1 MNAPEGSVVTDA
13 RTGSGSVARRRG
25 ALSVKGLILLAIVAV
40 IWIFYLFPLAWLVMM
55 SLKNEIDM
63 FAVPPLFVFA
73 PTFEHYQ
80 STLADPAFRL
90 AARNSLLVTAIS
102 VVASMV
108 LGSMAGY
115 SLARFRS
122 RFSEQLALGLI
133 VGRMIPPIVFVV
145 PLFLLFNRI
154 GLRNTHLGL
163 ILVYTAFNLPFVVW
177 MLRSF
182 FEEVPVDLEQA
193 AMIDGASRPRAFWT
207 VTMPLAAAGFAA
219 TAVFVAIAAWS
230 EFLFALI
237 LTGPRTGTLPVL
249 VASFVSD
256 RAVDWG
262 GVASTG
268 VLVIF
273 PLVVLGLLVQRNLIK
288 GLTMGAMK
296 G

>member
-1 MNAPEGSVVTDA
+1 MTSRSP
-13 RTGSGSVARRRG
+13 GSGRG
-25 ALSVKGLILLAIVAV
+25 RFGGKGWLLLAAV
-40 IWIFYLFPLAWLVMM
+40 IAIWAFYLFPLLWLVMM
-55 SLKNEIDM
+55 SLKTRVDM
-63 FAVPPLFVFA
+63 FAVPPLFIFT
-73 PTFEHYQ
+73 PTLEHYQ
-80 STLADPAFRL
+80 TTLADPYFQD
-90 AARNSLLVTAIS
+90 AARNSLIVTAVS
-102 VVASMV
+102 VIASLV
-108 LGSMAGY
+108 LGAMAGY
-115 SLARFRS
+115 SLARYRS

-133 VGRMIPPIVFVV
+133 IGRMIPPIVFVV
-145 PLFLLFNRI
+145 PLFLLFNRL

-193 AMIDGASRPRAFWT
+193 AMIDGATRLRAFWT
-207 VTMPLAAAGFAA
+207 VTLPLAAAGLAA

-237 LTGPRTGTLPVL
+237 LTGPDTGTLPVHL
-249 VASFVSD
+249 AAYVSD
-256 RAVDWG
+256 RAINWG

-268 VLVIF
+268 VLVIL
-273 PLVVLGLLVQRNLIK
+273 PLVVLGMLVQRNLIK

>member
-1 MNAPEGSVVTDA
+1 MAIAGGALPESRVN
-13 RTGSGSVARRRG
+13 ARRG
-25 ALSVKGLILLAIVAV
+25 PSLKTAALVVLVVAI
-40 IWIFYLFPLAWLVMM
+40 WGFYLFPLVWLVMM

-63 FAVPPLFVFA
+63 FAVPPLFIFQ
-73 PTFEHYQ
+73 PTLEHYTQ
-80 STLADPAFRL
+80 TLDNEGFRN
-90 AARNSLLVTAIS
+90 AARNSLIVTAVS
-102 VVASMV
+102 VVMSMV
-108 LGSMAGY
+108 LGTMGGY

-122 RFSEQLALGLI
+122 RLSDSMALGLI
-133 VGRMIPPIVFVV
+133 IGRMIPPIVFVV
-145 PLFLLFNRI
+145 PLFLLFNQL
-154 GLRNTHLGL
+154 GLRNTHLAL

-182 FEEVPVDLEQA
+182 FDEVPVDLEQA
-193 AMIDGASRPRAFWT
+193 AMIDGASRVRAFWT
-207 VTMPLAAAGFAA
+207 VTMPLTAAGLAA

-237 LTGPRTGTLPVL
+237 LTGPETGTLPVL
-249 VASFVSD
+249 LASFVSD

-268 VLVIF
+268 VLVIL
-273 PLVVLGLLVQRNLIK
+273 PLVVLGLLVQRSLIQ